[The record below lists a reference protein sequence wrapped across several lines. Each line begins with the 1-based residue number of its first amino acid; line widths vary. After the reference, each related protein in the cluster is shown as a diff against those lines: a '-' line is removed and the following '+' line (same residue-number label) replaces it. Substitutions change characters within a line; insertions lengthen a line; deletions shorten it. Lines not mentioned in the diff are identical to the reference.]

1 MGFKFEKRK
10 RQAVLL
16 ERQDII
22 LWRRNYLRKIRNLR
36 QGNEMIWRQV
46 KGYVARGNK
55 TFKLNEIKELVI
67 KGIENVSTQNW
78 ANCINHV
85 IKKEKEMW
93 EIDGLVDEIWENQ
106 NFIISVNSDSSD
118 SYSEIMSADDL

>member
-1 MGFKFEKRK
+1 
-10 RQAVLL
+10 
-16 ERQDII
+16 
-22 LWRRNYLRKIRNLR
+22 
-36 QGNEMIWRQV
+36 MIWSQV
-46 KGYVARGNK
+46 KGHVARGSK

-78 ANCINHV
+78 TNCINHV

-106 NFIISVNSDSSD
+106 NFITSVNSDSSD
-118 SYSEIMSADDL
+118 SYSEIRSADDL